1 MRLLGG
7 HETPKKRS
15 KQNVSYLTKYT
26 TVLNGGLFRFGVL
39 YIKARLTI
47 CPADGPVLTKEGPE
61 NSTFDPLRNDTLLL
75 KLLLLKLF

>member
-1 MRLLGG
+1 MNVHFDVMWR
-7 HETPKKRS
+7 PKFALIYSWKF
-15 KQNVSYLTKYT
+15 KN
-26 TVLNGGLFRFGVL
+26 GLFRFGV
-39 YIKARLTI
+39 LTI